1 MIGLK
6 LKCVYTDGSIRQYI
20 GSVVSRVFTNEC
32 DGVGATAAGR
42 TLREIFV
49 RAQVVAAML
58 HT

>member
-1 MIGLK
+1 MCLYGRINITG
-6 LKCVYTDGSIRQYI
+6 D
-20 GSVVSRVFTNEC
+20 SVVSRVFTNEC